1 MEPPESPSA
10 ALQTPDEDQSSQT
23 PPPPS
28 PPLPSTTTH
37 QCLPHSTTTTTTT
50 ATAALENPDEDE
62 SNQTP
67 PPPSPPLPSNTT
79 IHQCVPHSTT
89 TTTAK
94 CFNCGGPAEIPPPQ
108 PVWSEISPPPNYRP
122 IRAPALNLPPNYS
135 QQAIIDTP
143 VPKSEKVSVISLP
156 HKFKAPSKKI
166 RVPDDMKSFIKSDSA
181 NNFIGF
187 IVSLSESIRGKK
199 LSEPCHESE
208 TLSSICS
215 VMDSLVSLVDEIP
228 PIQQAG
234 RYGNFAYR
242 DWYDRLLANSE
253 DLMLKFLP
261 EDLKSST
268 KELVPYFTDSF
279 GNSARLDYGTGHETN
294 FAAWLYCLARM
305 GVIKEEDYQ
314 AVVCRVFI
322 KYLSVTIQT
331 VYDLEP
337 AGSHGVWGLDDYHFL
352 PFIFGSSQ
360 LIDHKYMKPKSIH
373 NQDILDNFA
382 KEYLYISCIAFVK
395 EKKKGVF
402 AEHSPLLDDISGV
415 PNWGKVNGGLL
426 KMYKAEIMESI
437 PIMQHFLFGSLLE

>member
-1 MEPPESPSA
+1 MEPPVSPSA
-10 ALQTPDEDQSSQT
+10 TLKTPDDDQSSQT

-28 PPLPSTTTH
+28 PPLQSTTTIH
-37 QCLPHSTTTTTTT
+37 QCLPHSTTTSTT
-50 ATAALENPDEDE
+50 AT
-62 SNQTP
+62 
-67 PPPSPPLPSNTT
+67 
-79 IHQCVPHSTT
+79 C
-89 TTTAK
+89 
-94 CFNCGGPAEIPPPQ
+94 CNCGGPAEIPPPQ

-156 HKFKAPSKKI
+156 HKFKSPSKKI
-166 RVPDDMKSFIKSDSA
+166 RVQDDMKSFIKSDSA

-215 VMDSLVSLVDEIP
+215 VMDTLVSWVDEIP

-234 RYGNFAYR
+234 
-242 DWYDRLLANSE
+242 
-253 DLMLKFLP
+253 
-261 EDLKSST
+261 
-268 KELVPYFTDSF
+268 
-279 GNSARLDYGTGHETN
+279 
-294 FAAWLYCLARM
+294 RM

-314 AVVCRVFI
+314 AVVSRVFI
-322 KYLSVTIQT
+322 KYLSVTRKLQT
-331 VYDLEP
+331 VYNLEP

-360 LIDHKYMKPKSIH
+360 LINHKYMKPKSIH

-395 EKKKGVF
+395 EMKKGVF

>member
-10 ALQTPDEDQSSQT
+10 TLKTPDEDQSSQT

-28 PPLPSTTTH
+28 PPLPSTTTIH
-37 QCLPHSTTTTTTT
+37 QCLPHSTTATTTTT
-50 ATAALENPDEDE
+50 AT
-62 SNQTP
+62 
-67 PPPSPPLPSNTT
+67 
-79 IHQCVPHSTT
+79 
-89 TTTAK
+89 

-108 PVWSEISPPPNYRP
+108 PVWSETSPPPIYRP

-156 HKFKAPSKKI
+156 HRFKPPSKKI

-215 VMDSLVSLVDEIP
+215 VMDTLVSWVDEIP

-242 DWYDRLLANSE
+242 DWYDRLLADSE
-253 DLMLKFLP
+253 SLMLKFLP
-261 EDLKSST
+261 EDVRSST

-314 AVVCRVFI
+314 AVVSRVFI
-322 KYLSVTIQT
+322 KYLSVTRKLQT
-331 VYDLEP
+331 VYNLEP

-373 NQDILDNFA
+373 NQDILDNFS

-437 PIMQHFLFGSLLE
+437 PIMQHFLFGSLLEW